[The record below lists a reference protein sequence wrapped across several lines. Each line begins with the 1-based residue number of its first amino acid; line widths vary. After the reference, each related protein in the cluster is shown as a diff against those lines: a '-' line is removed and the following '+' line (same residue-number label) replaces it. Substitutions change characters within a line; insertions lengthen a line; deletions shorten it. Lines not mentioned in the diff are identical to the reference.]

1 MTLFDFSKQIA
12 QLKKEKNYSEALLY
26 FKNNKTIFT
35 QEQISN
41 NEYVISDMLTCL
53 RKGSHLDAGFRFLSL
68 YNIEINAVTKERILS
83 SYGWLLWAKYKAE
96 NIQEIN
102 IKEEDFQF
110 DDEEDHVEGE
120 DFHYNKHE
128 LLQRIE
134 DTISLLLDLKNDF
147 NNTLISNLLNVVLKS
162 EKRKPAPNWKL
173 INDFCDNFDPAT
185 LSQKCDTIQITRKGQ
200 LKDMELASDFENWY
214 AYKTKALMKM
224 GKWQDCFDTSKEAL
238 EKIEKFHYSND
249 IWFSRRVALSKR
261 NMGNT
266 EETIEELKSILKK
279 KREWFIQKE
288 LAELYLENEEVEKA
302 FKLSIDAINNYG
314 PIEFKVDLLFL
325 MGKIHQKKNENELA
339 FKHFSLS
346 KLIRLEEEWKIPQKL
361 YNELT
366 GFSFPEIPLSEIK
379 KLKAGLKKNWN
390 SLLPNSANEVNAKN
404 LHGKITKILNDNE
417 KGKNGFLNDNGTEIY
432 FIISSNFHLT
442 PDIKVGTSVTYSLI
456 PSIEGK
462 KDKAKIIKINMN

>member
-1 MTLFDFSKQIA
+1 MTIFDFSQQIA
-12 QLKKEKNYSEALLY
+12 QLKKEKKYSEALLY
-26 FKNNKTIFT
+26 FKNNKTGFSDG
-35 QEQISN
+35 QLAA
-41 NEYVISDMLTCL
+41 NEYIISDMLTCL
-53 RKGSHLDAGFRFLSL
+53 RQGSHLDAGFKFLSL

-96 NIQEIN
+96 NIQESN

-110 DDEEDHVEGE
+110 DDEEEHFEGE
-120 DFHYNKHE
+120 YFHYNKHE
-128 LLQRIE
+128 LLQKIE
-134 DTISLLLDLKNDF
+134 NTISLLLNLKKDF
-147 NNTLISNLLNVVLKS
+147 NNTLISNLLNIVLKT
-162 EKRKPAPNWKL
+162 EKKKPAPNWKL

-185 LSQKCDTIQITRKGQ
+185 LSKKCDTIQITRKGQ

-224 GKWQDCFDTSKEAL
+224 GKWQECFDTSKEAL

-266 EETIEELKSILKK
+266 EETIQELKSILKK
-279 KREWFIQKE
+279 KPEWFIQKE

-366 GFSFPEIPLSEIK
+366 VFSFPEIPLSEIK

-390 SLLPNSANEVNAKN
+390 IPLPNSANKVNAKN
-404 LHGKITKILNDNE
+404 LQGKITKILNDNE
-417 KGKNGFLNDNGTEIY
+417 KGKNGFLDDNGTEIY

-442 PDIKVGTSVTYSLI
+442 PDIKVGTSVTYSLT
-456 PSIEGK
+456 PALEGK